1 MVSISFSLIP
11 LIFFHWLFF
20 PVIGQEKEIQPEAKP
35 KIHHE
40 VVVTA
45 TRLETQ
51 AFKVGNSM
59 TTISGQE
66 LRNRGFLTV
75 ADALSQLP
83 GGFLTRNGGPGSAAS
98 FLLRGANSEHTL
110 ILIDGVEINDPISPS
125 RSCDLSHL
133 FLIDVER
140 IEIFDGPHSPLY
152 GSEAMGGVINII
164 MKKTEQGKISINSEV
179 GSFRT
184 INFNLSI
191 TGQKKD
197 LRYNLAAS
205 EFSTQG
211 ISSASSFYPGNQESD
226 GYRNTTFSGQL
237 NCAINPRIDLS
248 CLFRY
253 VNSKTNLDNFGGP
266 YGDDPNYYQRWK
278 SSFLK
283 LSLHSFPLN
292 NRWEQKIYFAF
303 ISNDRQNKNEEDDFH
318 PGEKERGKFNSLF
331 LKLDWQ
337 NNFYLKKDNILTI
350 GLEAEREDGEST
362 YVWSSLWGEDK
373 SIFPRKKAFST
384 GLYLQEHFSLAR
396 CLFTTAGLRLDHH
409 ARSGSALTY
418 RLAQS
423 FWWDKTSTK
432 LRASFA
438 TGFKSPSL
446 YQLYA
451 PATLWGPI
459 GNADLKPEKTFSWD
473 IGFEQDFPRFL
484 KTLSLTY
491 FRHFFRHLIQF
502 DYFQGYQNIGQAR
515 TSGLKLQG
523 RFSPFSFINL
533 SFNFSWLE
541 SLDLTSKEKLLR
553 RPDFQGKI
561 EIEFSPSSNWRLLA
575 SLWRV
580 GSREDMD
587 YSRWPAEK
595 VILSPF
601 FLANINLIYEF
612 RPRFSFHLRF
622 ENVTNSQ
629 YELIKGYGTPGFSI
643 YSGLSL
649 NL

>member
-1 MVSISFSLIP
+1 MVISLSLIP
-11 LIFFHWLFF
+11 LVFFHWFLF
-20 PVIGQEKEIQPEAKP
+20 PVTFQEKENQTEAKP
-35 KIHHE
+35 TIHHE

-59 TTISGQE
+59 TIISGQE
-66 LRNRGFLTV
+66 LRNRGFVTV
-75 ADALSQLP
+75 AEALTQLP
-83 GGFLTRNGGPGSAAS
+83 SGFLTRNGGPGSAAS

-125 RSCDLSHL
+125 RSCDLSQL
-133 FLIDVER
+133 FLFDVDR

-152 GSEAMGGVINII
+152 GSDAMGGVINIVL
-164 MKKTEQGKISINSEV
+164 KKRAPGRLSVSSEA
-179 GSFRT
+179 GSFKT
-184 INFNLSI
+184 INFNLSMS
-191 TGQKKD
+191 GQAKG
-197 LRYNLAAS
+197 LSYNLAAS
-205 EFSTQG
+205 EFSSQG
-211 ISSASSFYPGNQESD
+211 ISAASSSYPGNQESD
-226 GYRNTTFSGQL
+226 GYRNTSFSGQ
-237 NCAINPRIDLS
+237 INYPITPRLEIG

-253 VNSKTNLDNFGGP
+253 VNSKTDLDNFGGP
-266 YGDDPNYYQRWK
+266 YGDDPNYYQRWQ

-283 LSLHSFPLN
+283 LSLHSFPFN
-292 NRWEQKIYFAF
+292 KGWEQKIYFAF
-303 ISNDRQNKNEEDDFH
+303 ISNHRQNNNNEDDFH
-318 PGEKERGKFNSLF
+318 PGEKERGKYKSLF

-337 NNFYLKKDNILTI
+337 NNFYLKKDNVVTI
-350 GLEAEREDGEST
+350 GLEAEKEEGEST

-373 SIFPRKKAFST
+373 SIFPRKNAFSM
-384 GLYLQEHFSLAR
+384 GLYLQEHFSLAS

-409 ARSGSALTY
+409 ARSGLALTY

-423 FWWDKTSTK
+423 FWWERTSTK
-432 LRASFA
+432 LRASLA

-451 PATLWGPI
+451 PATMWGPI
-459 GNADLKPEKTFSWD
+459 GNANLKPEETFSWD
-473 IGFEQDFPRFL
+473 IGFEQDFPKFL

-502 DYFQGYQNIGQAR
+502 DYFQGYQNIGRAR

-523 RFSPFSFINL
+523 KFQPFSCLNL
-533 SFNFSWLE
+533 NFSWGWLE
-541 SLDLTSKEKLLR
+541 ALDLTSKEKLLR

-561 EIEFSPSSNWRLLA
+561 EIELNPYSRWRLLA

-580 GSREDMD
+580 SSREDMD
-587 YSRWPAEK
+587 YSQWPAER

-612 RPRFSFHLRF
+612 RPGFSFHLRL

-629 YELIKGYGTPGFSI
+629 YELIKGYGTPGFSF
-643 YSGLSL
+643 YTGLSL
-649 NL
+649 TI